1 MVARTGAREALP
13 TSHFFITVA
22 RGPSARTFVARS
34 GVGFAA
40 LILTP
45 MLGLWLLASTFY
57 IVFHDD
63 LVASLMLRQRDM
75 QYGYEDRIAALR
87 SQIDRE
93 TTQKL
98 VSQRSIETKLDELT
112 AREAELQN
120 RSGMVG
126 RLQEQASRITG
137 LSGVSRIAGV
147 KSASTLN
154 ASVGLPPDDRAPPR
168 ATEQVAHDHAAPKP
182 RPEAALLPA
191 DFAAGPGRTADP
203 AHDRLS
209 ALASS
214 LDDIAAAQ
222 DDQLAALDMKA
233 RRTIGRYRDAL
244 NVAGITEGRLAT
256 GHAPRDSGGPFVPFA
271 GDLDASPFARAV
283 VGLQLT
289 LSQAEQLSST
299 ITHVPFSKPLEGDPE
314 ITSPFGPR
322 VDPFLG
328 RPAMHT
334 GIDLSED
341 TGTGVLATA
350 PGRVTVAGPMS
361 GYGTMVE
368 IDHGAGLVTRY
379 AHLSATEVT
388 VGEMVRLGETLGRV
402 GATGRATGPHL
413 HYETRIDGEPVD
425 PLRFLAAGQRI
436 FASAEPAD

>member
-1 MVARTGAREALP
+1 MVARTGARDALP

-34 GVGFAA
+34 GLGFAA

-45 MLGLWLLASTFY
+45 LLGVWLLASTFY
-57 IVFHDD
+57 IIFHDD

-120 RSGMVG
+120 RSGMVS

-137 LSGVSRIAGV
+137 LSSMTRVAGGR
-147 KSASTLN
+147 SAPTLN
-154 ASVGLPPDDRAPPR
+154 ASVEPAPEDRAPTPLT
-168 ATEQVAHDHAAPKP
+168 AQVAHDHAASKP

-191 DFAAGPGRTADP
+191 DLANGPAQAALAP
-203 AHDRLS
+203 DRLL
-209 ALASS
+209 ALANS
-214 LDDIAAAQ
+214 LDAISAAQ
-222 DDQLAALDMKA
+222 GNQIAALDSKA
-233 RRTIGRYRDAL
+233 RHTIGRYRDAL
-244 NVAGITEGRLAT
+244 SVAGITEGRLAS
-256 GHAPRDSGGPFVPFA
+256 HAPRDSGGPFVPLA
-271 GDLDASPFARAV
+271 GELDASPFARAA

-289 LSQAEQLSST
+289 LSQAEQLSTT
-299 ITHVPFSKPLEGDPE
+299 IAHAPFSKPLEGDPE

-361 GYGTMVE
+361 GYGNMVE
-368 IDHGAGLVTRY
+368 IDHGAGLTTRY
-379 AHLSATEVT
+379 AHLSATEVS
-388 VGEMVRLGETLGRV
+388 VGEMVRLGEMVGRV

-436 FASAEPAD
+436 FASAEPAN

>member
-1 MVARTGAREALP
+1 MVARTGARDALP
-13 TSHFFITVA
+13 TSHFFVTIA

-34 GVGFAA
+34 GLGFAA

-45 MLGLWLLASTFY
+45 LLGVWLLASTLY

-93 TTQKL
+93 TTHKL
-98 VSQRSIETKLDELT
+98 VSQRSIETKLDALT

-120 RSGMVG
+120 RSGMVA
-126 RLQEQASRITG
+126 RLQEQASHITG
-137 LSGVSRIAGV
+137 LSGMTRVAGV
-147 KSASTLN
+147 RSAPTLSS
-154 ASVGLPPDDRAPPR
+154 SVEPATGDRAPSPL
-168 ATEQVAHDHAAPKP
+168 AEQVAHDHAAPKP

-191 DFAAGPGRTADP
+191 DFADGP
-203 AHDRLS
+203 AHAVPAPDRLS
-209 ALASS
+209 ALANG
-214 LDDIAAAQ
+214 LDEVSAAQ
-222 DDQLAALDMKA
+222 ENQIAALDTRA

-244 NVAGITEGRLAT
+244 SVAGLTENRLVF
-256 GHAPRDSGGPFVPFA
+256 HAPRDSGGPFVPLA
-271 GDLDASPFARAV
+271 GELDASPFARAA

-289 LSQAEQLSST
+289 LSQAEQLSTT
-299 ITHVPFSKPLEGDPE
+299 IAHVPFSKPLEGDPE

-361 GYGTMVE
+361 GYGNMVE
-368 IDHGAGLVTRY
+368 IDHGAGLTTRY
-379 AHLSATEVT
+379 AHLSATDVSLGEV
-388 VGEMVRLGETLGRV
+388 VRLGETIGRV

-436 FASAEPAD
+436 FASAEPTK